1 MAGLRRASTN
11 RVGAELRFVQRKVG
25 FFCLGLLGLLGK
37 VLVQLGKV
45 LVLLLLVDKTT
56 TMMICCWKLRPHCEG
71 QKLLRLKNYGRTA
84 KAKTAAGQS
93 DGLLVS

>member
-45 LVLLLLVDKTT
+45 LVLLLLLEEGAASAGRQRRRR
-56 TMMICCWKLRPHCEG
+56 WSAAGELRPHCEG
-71 QKLLRLKNYGRTA
+71 QTLLLLGRIT
-84 KAKTAAGQS
+84 
-93 DGLLVS
+93 DCL